1 MADKLE
7 QLTKQIYEEGV
18 AKAKEEAR
26 VILEHTEAE
35 KKKQLRAARQEAE
48 DIVAVARK
56 EAEELRSQMESEL
69 RMAAQQSMALLR
81 QKITGLICEKVAQS
95 TVGGIFDDKNFL
107 KKTIEVVMKEWVTSH
122 CQNRQDFYI
131 KLPEN
136 VQQDIKE
143 YFFQKGKQEL
153 DKGLKIEFDEKIKSG
168 FVIVPKDG
176 SYRIGFTEEDFKS
189 LVQYFLR
196 PRLKQFL
203 FGVQEGK

>member
-1 MADKLE
+1 MSDKLE
-7 QLTKQIYEEGV
+7 QLTKQIYDEGV

-26 VILEHTEAE
+26 IILEHAEEE
-35 KKKQLRAARQEAE
+35 KKKVLRAARLEAE
-48 DIVAVARK
+48 DILTVARK
-56 EAEELRSQMESEL
+56 EAEDLRAQVESEL

-81 QKITGLICEKVAQS
+81 QKITGMICEKVAES
-95 TVGGIFDDKNFL
+95 TMGGIFDDKNFL
-107 KKTIEVVMKEWVTSH
+107 KKVTEVVMKEWVTSH
-122 CQNRQDFYI
+122 CQGTRDFYI

-136 VQQDIKE
+136 LQQDIKE
-143 YFFQKGKQEL
+143 YFLQKGRQEL

-176 SYRIGFTEEDFKS
+176 SYRIGFTEDDFKS

-203 FGVQEGK
+203 FGARE